1 MKERILMNTDFSR
14 SKALNNIP
22 NKKVYGKLL
31 EAVQSCEVCSK
42 KEVINPEGFDG
53 VCPKCA
59 IIHVAYNRYAEANI
73 PIEYWGLKMEKDFI
87 GNKVLL
93 DKYTDITS
101 DLKGHYQKGTS
112 ICFAG
117 LHGVGKQLCLETELP
132 TPAGFIR
139 LKDLKEGD
147 LLFDEQGKT
156 CKVIKLHPIQLSPES
171 YEINFDDGSKIE
183 ACADHLWLTWTRN
196 DRLKKEKA
204 KPTIKTTKEILNTL
218 KVNNNTI
225 TNHSILCSKPVQYL
239 SQNLL
244 IDPYVLGCWLGD
256 GSSREGAIECADQ
269 EILDNIIKNGY
280 SITLSEGSVGT
291 SKSCRYRIGDLI
303 YNDKIKNH
311 CKLNP
316 IFNKIGTLCYQL
328 KQLNLLNN
336 KHIPEMY
343 LHSSYEQRLALL
355 QGLMDTDGCCLK
367 SGLAEYTT
375 CLPKL
380 ADQTAEIIR
389 SLGIKCN
396 VNQNKSHLYGVR
408 HKDRYRITFT
418 TQLPVFKL
426 NRKLNNIRL
435 NKSQINRTQH
445 RYITSIKSITSKPMR
460 CITVDSLS
468 HLFLATRS
476 FIPTHNTMTATC
488 ILKKAA
494 QKGFTCLYTN
504 LSDIV
509 NVLIQG
515 SNEDRFLSRRELV
528 MVDFLVIDE
537 FDSRFMPS
545 ENSADLYARTLEG
558 VFRTRSQN
566 KLPTLMC
573 TNSPNIEV
581 SFTGA
586 MQASIDSLM
595 KGYMKKIDVFGEDIR
610 KKKAE

>member
-117 LHGVGKQLCLETELP
+117 LHGVGK
-132 TPAGFIR
+132 
-139 LKDLKEGD
+139 
-147 LLFDEQGKT
+147 
-156 CKVIKLHPIQLSPES
+156 
-171 YEINFDDGSKIE
+171 
-183 ACADHLWLTWTRN
+183 
-196 DRLKKEKA
+196 
-204 KPTIKTTKEILNTL
+204 
-218 KVNNNTI
+218 
-225 TNHSILCSKPVQYL
+225 
-239 SQNLL
+239 
-244 IDPYVLGCWLGD
+244 
-256 GSSREGAIECADQ
+256 
-269 EILDNIIKNGY
+269 
-280 SITLSEGSVGT
+280 
-291 SKSCRYRIGDLI
+291 
-303 YNDKIKNH
+303 
-311 CKLNP
+311 
-316 IFNKIGTLCYQL
+316 
-328 KQLNLLNN
+328 
-336 KHIPEMY
+336 
-343 LHSSYEQRLALL
+343 
-355 QGLMDTDGCCLK
+355 
-367 SGLAEYTT
+367 
-375 CLPKL
+375 
-380 ADQTAEIIR
+380 
-389 SLGIKCN
+389 
-396 VNQNKSHLYGVR
+396 
-408 HKDRYRITFT
+408 
-418 TQLPVFKL
+418 
-426 NRKLNNIRL
+426 
-435 NKSQINRTQH
+435 
-445 RYITSIKSITSKPMR
+445 
-460 CITVDSLS
+460 
-468 HLFLATRS
+468 
-476 FIPTHNTMTATC
+476 TMTATC

-504 LSDIV
+504 LGDIV
-509 NVLIQG
+509 NVLVQG
-515 SNEDRFLSRRELV
+515 SGEDKFLARRELV

-573 TNSPNIEV
+573 TNSPNIV
-581 SFTGA
+581 SSFTGA

-595 KGYMKKIDVFGEDIR
+595 KGYMKEISVFGEDIR